1 MKNVSQELIIT
12 IKSCDSNTCA
22 DILHNELITRYDG
35 IHSIMTYMKTIPYVT
50 YYTHNAFTL
59 RDETATGDEYW
70 YESEVVELIIHTKF
84 QIPCITED
92 IFKHLRQID

>member
-22 DILHNELITRYDG
+22 DILHNELITRYDD

-50 YYTHNAFTL
+50 
-59 RDETATGDEYW
+59 
-70 YESEVVELIIHTKF
+70 
-84 QIPCITED
+84 
-92 IFKHLRQID
+92 